1 MNDFRICNKA
11 FLDTQIYSMSSGG
24 VYNLL
29 YINYIWNIRN
39 IIYTSYFVYE

>member
-1 MNDFRICNKA
+1 
-11 FLDTQIYSMSSGG
+11 MSTGV